1 MDKGLETF
9 YNKLSNLFHP
19 NTSASSSSNASS
31 SASESNTLLPI
42 STFFDRIIPSATNS
56 PNSDRRHST
65 KGGVHRISSKK
76 YDHRFATHFLN
87 TAPVDITKQQQ

>member
-1 MDKGLETF
+1 MDKGLETL

-19 NTSASSSSNASS
+19 NTPGSSSSNAS

-56 PNSDRRHST
+56 PSNDRRRSLTRGSHQIST
-65 KGGVHRISSKK
+65 KRN
-76 YDHRFATHFLN
+76 DHRFGTHFLN
-87 TAPVDITKQQQ
+87 TTPVDITKQQQQ